1 METINKLKELN
12 KELSEVVSKKREAVT
27 RQQYEEAAALRETEV
42 KLIHQ
47 IEQELRINDKD
58 FSSAEV
64 VNSVKKNIRDIIPF
78 IEDGDTNLTFALIR
92 KLENDIKLSKIEISD
107 LKSKIE
113 EINSDKANVNDL
125 KSRIEEVLK
134 KF

>member
-1 METINKLKELN
+1 METINRLKELN
-12 KELSEVVSKKREAVT
+12 KELNEVVSKKREAVT
-27 RQQYEEAAALRETEV
+27 RQQYEEAAALREAEL

-113 EINSDKANVNDL
+113 EINSDKANFNDL